1 MSKVIENFKSFSNIP
16 RCSKDTAQMAKF
28 LEDYCDCHDFKFTK
42 DEAGNI
48 HAYKGKPE
56 ICLQSHYDM
65 VCVGD
70 APNIKIYEDNGWLK
84 AKNSTLGADN
94 GIGIAIIMEMMKDF
108 DNLEVLFTND
118 EEIGLCGAGRY
129 ESGIISPRLL
139 NLDSEDD
146 TKVTIGCAGGVDILC
161 KMQITKTEKNGN
173 IYKVELNGL
182 PGGHSGN
189 QIHENIPN
197 AIKILAQ
204 FLGEKDCELVEFKGG
219 ERRNSIPC
227 AASVIV
233 ICKDNLK
240 DYKNIKVTYIGE
252 KNVKVVNESEKIL
265 GILGSFSQGVR
276 SFDTKLGL
284 VNDSINLSL
293 VINEDDFVEIEFFA
307 RSMSK
312 DGIDRLKY
320 ETKTLAKGFGFDCRF
335 QGETSPWKPEESDFS
350 KIVLS
355 ELLKFRP
362 QAKLSGIHAG
372 LECGVLIDKMQGSIT
387 ACSIGPNIIGPHSIN
402 EKCEISSCDLIEK
415 VVRNIV
421 KFYN

>member
-1 MSKVIENFKSFSNIP
+1 MSNVIENFKSFSNIP

-28 LEDYCDCHDFKFTK
+28 LEDYCDCHNFKYTK
-42 DEAGNI
+42 DKAGNI

-70 APNIKIYEDNGWLK
+70 APDIKIYEEDGWLK

-94 GIGIAIIMEMMKDF
+94 GIGIAIIMEMMKEF

-118 EEIGLCGAGRY
+118 EEIGLCGASQY

-146 TKVTIGCAGGVDILC
+146 TRVTIGCAGGVDILC
-161 KMQITKTEKNGN
+161 KKLLTKTDKNGDV
-173 IYKVELNGL
+173 YKVELSGL
-182 PGGHSGN
+182 QGGHSGN

-197 AIKILAQ
+197 AIKILAR
-204 FLGEKDCELVEFKGG
+204 FLDEQDCELVEFKGG

-227 AASVIV
+227 AASAVV
-233 ICKDNLK
+233 ICKEILK
-240 DYKNIKVTYIGE
+240 DQENIKVTSLGE
-252 KNVKVVNESEKIL
+252 KEVKIINESKEIL

-276 SFDTKLGL
+276 SFNTNLGL

-293 VINEDDFVEIEFFA
+293 VINEDDFIEIEFFA

-312 DGIDRLKY
+312 EGLNRLKY
-320 ETKTLAKGFGFDCRF
+320 ETKSLAQGFGFDIKF
-335 QGETSPWKPEESDFS
+335 QGQTPPWKPEESDFA
-350 KIVLS
+350 KIVLK
-355 ELLKFRP
+355 ELSNFS
-362 QAKLSGIHAG
+362 QNTKLDGVHAG
-372 LECGVLIDKMQGSIT
+372 LECGILIDKMQGSIT
-387 ACSIGPNIIGPHSIN
+387 ACSIGPNIKGPHSIN
-402 EKCEISSCDLIEK
+402 EKCEISSCELIEK